1 MKRKESAL
9 KTINAHFWKIG
20 TVAIAFALAFVLM
33 IASSP
38 STKTAEAAACVTV
51 ITAAAGD
58 DTDSV
63 SCRLKVGETQTVTVV
78 SAVLPNTAT
87 GPEIAGNQQ
96 IKVFDVADGVANAN
110 TVAALLAT
118 GAAQT
123 LDLTINGKATVN
135 GASGY
140 YDLTNALNL
149 STDTWSATRNA
160 YTTTF
165 TVTSAVAGVGAVSIQ
180 EQCGQQ
186 EPAGGADVGAC
197 DVTAAVVGTTLAAST
212 NTIYFVFENVAVD
225 CKDNDLNGKCSGA
238 AEVSNDGTGAQ
249 DRSFIQSHA
258 VSANTTGVATVS
270 QAVNFN
276 VEDVNKMDLK
286 GVMTFTLGAD
296 SGAAT
301 FTNSGTKSITVTTSQ
316 ALAAAGVET
325 VSVAGLPAT
334 GNFRYDLTGSYVGQG
349 GTLDL
354 STVIYRTDNKLASL
368 TATHNRYKTST
379 GVHSA
384 VTGAVEQFATD
395 DGDVAENGYVNYITL
410 TGTDSAGNPAA
421 ATVNVTDGD
430 GTSTKGLGALTGVY
444 LDIVDLKPTG
454 NVATSDD
461 DNVGNETS
469 HALGTDGVAY
479 AILDITSATDCGTG
493 CTLTFK
499 DSLKLQ
505 SADVTI
511 TVRGAAKTY
520 TLTGPD
526 NVEPGAV
533 AVYTIQAYDAN
544 GHISDDGPT
553 VTPVS
558 ANSETGGTIVPS
570 TGNITLNALT
580 GGTLSVIA
588 PRKGGTGTL
597 AIVAGGKVVA
607 SKSLTYNAA
616 VTGVALSGTGC
627 TGDATG
633 SYTCVV
639 SSGGTA
645 AEVATAS
652 GAASIWQSDADGV
665 LQGYV
670 VGTPDFVDTGL
681 ASTAAIADNSAIIV
695 VR

>member
-1 MKRKESAL
+1 M
-9 KTINAHFWKIG
+9 KTINAQLWKIG
-20 TVAIAFALAFVLM
+20 TIGFAFALAFVLM
-33 IASSP
+33 MASSP
-38 STKTAEAAACVTV
+38 SAKTAEAAACVTV

-63 SCRLKVGETQTVTVV
+63 ACRLKAGETQTVTVV
-78 SAVLPNTAT
+78 SAVVPNTAT
-87 GPEIAGNQQ
+87 GPEIAGAQQ

-110 TVAALLAT
+110 TVAALQAT
-118 GAAQT
+118 GAAQA

-140 YDLTNALNL
+140 YQLANALNL
-149 STDTWSATRNA
+149 SVDTWSATRNA

-165 TVTSAVAGVGAVSIQ
+165 TVTSATAGVGAISIQ
-180 EQCGQQ
+180 ESCGQQ
-186 EPAGGADVGAC
+186 EPAGGADVGGC
-197 DVTAAVVGTTLAAST
+197 DVTPAVVGATLAAST
-212 NTIYFVFENVAVD
+212 NTIYLVFEDVAKDCVD
-225 CKDNDLNGKCSGA
+225 ADTNGVCSGA
-238 AEVSNDGTGAQ
+238 AEVSNDGTGAS

-258 VSANTTGVATVS
+258 VAANSAVTVVS

-276 VEDVNKMDLK
+276 VEDKNKYDLK

-296 SGAAT
+296 TGAAT

-316 ALAAAGVET
+316 AIAAAGVET
-325 VSVAGLPAT
+325 VSVANLPST
-334 GNFRYDLTGSYVGQG
+334 GNFRYALSGSYVGQG
-349 GTLDL
+349 STLDL

-368 TATHNRYKTST
+368 TATHNRYRTAT
-379 GVHSA
+379 GVHAA

-454 NVATSDD
+454 NVASSDD
-461 DNVGNETS
+461 DNVGNEIS

-479 AILDITSATDCGTG
+479 AILDITSSTDCGTG

-520 TLTGPD
+520 TMTGPD

-544 GHISDDGPT
+544 GYVSDDAPV

-570 TGNITLNALT
+570 TGTITLNALT

-616 VTGVALSGTGC
+616 VVATAVTGTGC
-627 TGDATG
+627 TGTATG

-639 SSGGTA
+639 TSGGTA

-652 GAASIWQSDADGV
+652 GAVSVWQSDADGV